1 MYKVLKKIAN
11 SNHILAWKSKGL
23 ADESIKPPTASNNSL
38 ATALN
43 YFSTK
48 L

>member
-1 MYKVLKKIAN
+1 MYKFLKKIAN
-11 SNHILAWKSKGL
+11 SDHIPTWKSKGL
-23 ADESIKPPTASNNSL
+23 ADESIKPPIASNNSL

-43 YFSTK
+43 YISTT